1 MPVCAGAAPGTGAA
15 GHRSH
20 LPEVTFC
27 RRTIAERP
35 RGGQHRRMTS
45 PLRDIAKP
53 LNLAG
58 MLTIAAVMLS
68 FGPELSPSARW
79 RWATLIGFTL
89 VFLLRYLLPPRPLPQ
104 RGALLLQALLAVA
117 LVWLEPRT
125 GTSPVLLVL
134 VVAQA
139 AIRWQP
145 PQVLSLMLVINAATY
160 AIFVQAHLPR
170 PLLMVTIYTSFQA
183 FAALTANYAR
193 SAERARDALA
203 YVNADLLATR
213 ALLADS
219 ARDAERL
226 RLARELH
233 DVAGHKLTAM
243 RINLRLLSADP
254 ALAQR
259 DDIAVLEQLSA
270 ELLADIR
277 NVVQSMRDDRGLDLQ
292 TALRALAAPFPR
304 PALRLRIDP
313 DVRITD
319 ARVAELLLRLVQEAL
334 TNAVRHADADEVAV
348 HLHCENAQLRVDIQD
363 DGRRAECIREGNGI
377 TGMRERL
384 AALHG
389 HLDLGL
395 TPTGGMHLTA
405 RVPL

>member
-1 MPVCAGAAPGTGAA
+1 MPVCARAASTTGAA

-27 RRTIAERP
+27 RHSIAERP
-35 RGGQHRRMTS
+35 QGGQHRRMHS
-45 PLRDIAKP
+45 SFSHLLHPLR
-53 LNLAG
+53 LAG
-58 MLTIAAVMLS
+58 GFTIAAVALS
-68 FGPELSPSARW
+68 FMPDASPHGVW
-79 RWATLIGFTL
+79 RWGLLAGFTALFVLHTVLPQALALRTVATLL
-89 VFLLRYLLPPRPLPQ
+89 QAVL
-104 RGALLLQALLAVA
+104 ALLL
-117 LVWLEPRT
+117 VWMEPRA
-125 GTSPVLLVL
+125 GTAPVLLVML
-134 VVAQA
+134 VAQA
-139 AIRWQP
+139 GMTWP
-145 PQVLSLMLVINAATY
+145 PSRVLLLALVLNAGMY
-160 AIFVQAHLPR
+160 ALLVQAGFER
-170 PLLMVTIYTSFQA
+170 ALLIVSIYAGFQA
-183 FAALTANYAR
+183 FAALTAHYAR

-254 ALAQR
+254 ALGRR
-259 DDIAVLEQLSA
+259 DDIRVLEQLSA
-270 ELLADIR
+270 ELLSDIR
-277 NVVQSMRDDRGLDLQ
+277 NVVQSMRDDQGLDLQ

-304 PALRLRIDP
+304 PALRLQIDA

-348 HLHCENAQLRVDIQD
+348 HLHYQDAQLHVDICD
-363 DGRRAECIREGNGI
+363 DGRRAERIREGNGI

-389 HLDLGL
+389 HLDLGR
-395 TPTGGMHLTA
+395 TPNGGMHLTA
-405 RVPL
+405 RLPQ

>member
-1 MPVCAGAAPGTGAA
+1 MAGAA

-27 RRTIAERP
+27 TRTIAEWP
-35 RGGQHRRMTS
+35 RGGQHRHMTCL
-45 PLRDIAKP
+45 LRDITKP

-58 MLTIAAVMLS
+58 VLTIVGVMLS
-68 FGPELSPSARW
+68 FGPELPPYGQW
-79 RWATLIGFTL
+79 RWTTLIAFTL
-89 VFLLRYLLPPRPLPQ
+89 LFLLRSLLPPRPLPQ
-104 RGALLLQALLAVA
+104 HGALLLQALLAVA
-117 LVWLEPRT
+117 MVWLEPRT

-139 AIRWQP
+139 AMRWQP
-145 PQVLSLMLVINAATY
+145 PQVLALMLALNAAMY
-160 AIFVQAHLPR
+160 AVFVQAHMPR
-170 PLLMVTIYTSFQA
+170 PLLVVIIYTSFQA

-243 RINLRLLSADP
+243 RINLRLLGADP
-254 ALAQR
+254 ALARR
-259 DDIAVLEQLSA
+259 DEVAVVEQLSA

-277 NVVQSMRDDRGLDLQ
+277 NVVQSLRDDQGLDLQ

-304 PALRLRIDP
+304 PALRLQIDP
-313 DVRITD
+313 AVRITD

-334 TNAVRHADADEVAV
+334 TNAVRHANANEVAV
-348 HLHCENAQLRVDIQD
+348 HLQCVDAQLQVDICD
-363 DGRRAECIREGNGI
+363 DGRRAERIREGNGI

-389 HLDLGL
+389 QLELGR
-395 TPTGGMHLTA
+395 TPTGGMHLMA
-405 RVPL
+405 RLPA

>member
-1 MPVCAGAAPGTGAA
+1 
-15 GHRSH
+15 
-20 LPEVTFC
+20 
-27 RRTIAERP
+27 
-35 RGGQHRRMTS
+35 MTCL
-45 PLRDIAKP
+45 LRDITKP

-58 MLTIAAVMLS
+58 VLTIVGVMLS
-68 FGPELSPSARW
+68 FGPELPPYGQW
-79 RWATLIGFTL
+79 RWTTLIAFTL
-89 VFLLRYLLPPRPLPQ
+89 LFLLRSLLPPRPLPQ
-104 RGALLLQALLAVA
+104 HGALLLQALLAVA
-117 LVWLEPRT
+117 MVWLEPRT

-139 AIRWQP
+139 AMRWQP
-145 PQVLSLMLVINAATY
+145 PQVLALMLALNAAMY
-160 AIFVQAHLPR
+160 AVFVQAHMPR
-170 PLLMVTIYTSFQA
+170 PLLVVIIYTSFQA

-243 RINLRLLSADP
+243 RINLRLLGADP
-254 ALAQR
+254 ALARR
-259 DDIAVLEQLSA
+259 DEVAVVEQLSA

-277 NVVQSMRDDRGLDLQ
+277 NVVQSLRDDQGLDLQ

-304 PALRLRIDP
+304 PALRLQIDP
-313 DVRITD
+313 AVRITD

-334 TNAVRHADADEVAV
+334 TNAVRHADANEVAV
-348 HLHCENAQLRVDIQD
+348 HLQCVDAQLQVDICD
-363 DGRRAECIREGNGI
+363 DGRRAERIREGNGI

-389 HLDLGL
+389 QLELGR
-395 TPTGGMHLTA
+395 TPTGGMHLMA
-405 RVPL
+405 RLPA

>member
-1 MPVCAGAAPGTGAA
+1 MAGAA

-27 RRTIAERP
+27 TRTIAEWP
-35 RGGQHRRMTS
+35 RGGQHRHMTCL
-45 PLRDIAKP
+45 LRDITKP

-58 MLTIAAVMLS
+58 VLTIVGVMLS
-68 FGPELSPSARW
+68 FGPELPPYGQW
-79 RWATLIGFTL
+79 RWTTLIAFTL
-89 VFLLRYLLPPRPLPQ
+89 LFLLRSLLPPRPLPQ
-104 RGALLLQALLAVA
+104 HGALLLQALLAVA
-117 LVWLEPRT
+117 MVWLEPRT

-139 AIRWQP
+139 AMRWQP
-145 PQVLSLMLVINAATY
+145 PQVLALMLALNAAMY
-160 AIFVQAHLPR
+160 AVFVQAHMPR
-170 PLLMVTIYTSFQA
+170 PLLVVIIYTSFQA

-243 RINLRLLSADP
+243 RINLRLLGADP
-254 ALAQR
+254 ALARR
-259 DDIAVLEQLSA
+259 DEVAVVEQLSA

-277 NVVQSMRDDRGLDLQ
+277 NVVQSLRDDQGLDLQ

-304 PALRLRIDP
+304 PALRLQIDP
-313 DVRITD
+313 AVRITD

-334 TNAVRHADADEVAV
+334 TNAVRHADANEVAV
-348 HLHCENAQLRVDIQD
+348 HLQCVDAQLQVDICD
-363 DGRRAECIREGNGI
+363 DGRRAERIREGNGI

-389 HLDLGL
+389 QLELGR
-395 TPTGGMHLTA
+395 TPTGGMHLMA
-405 RVPL
+405 RLPA

>member
-1 MPVCAGAAPGTGAA
+1 
-15 GHRSH
+15 
-20 LPEVTFC
+20 
-27 RRTIAERP
+27 
-35 RGGQHRRMTS
+35 MTCL
-45 PLRDIAKP
+45 LRDITKP

-58 MLTIAAVMLS
+58 VLTIVGVMLS
-68 FGPELSPSARW
+68 FGPELPPYGQW
-79 RWATLIGFTL
+79 RWTTLIAFTL
-89 VFLLRYLLPPRPLPQ
+89 LFLLRSLLPPRPLPQ
-104 RGALLLQALLAVA
+104 HGALLLQALLAVA
-117 LVWLEPRT
+117 MVWLEPRT

-139 AIRWQP
+139 AMRWQP
-145 PQVLSLMLVINAATY
+145 PQVLALMLALNAAMY
-160 AIFVQAHLPR
+160 AVFVQAHMPR
-170 PLLMVTIYTSFQA
+170 PLLVVIIYTSFQA
-183 FAALTANYAR
+183 FAALTAHYAR

-243 RINLRLLSADP
+243 RINLRLLGADP
-254 ALAQR
+254 ALARR
-259 DDIAVLEQLSA
+259 DEVAVVEQLSA
-270 ELLADIR
+270 ELLSDIR
-277 NVVQSMRDDRGLDLQ
+277 NVVQSLRDDQGLDLQ

-304 PALRLRIDP
+304 PALRLQIDP
-313 DVRITD
+313 AVRITD

-334 TNAVRHADADEVAV
+334 TNAVRHADANEVAV
-348 HLHCENAQLRVDIQD
+348 HLQCVGAQLQVDICD
-363 DGRRAECIREGNGI
+363 DGRRAERIREGNGI

-389 HLDLGL
+389 QLELGR
-395 TPTGGMHLTA
+395 TPTGGMHLIA
-405 RVPL
+405 RLPA

>member
-1 MPVCAGAAPGTGAA
+1 MPVCAGAALSTGAA

-27 RRTIAERP
+27 RRTIAERA
-35 RGGQHRRMTS
+35 RGGQHRCMTAL
-45 PLRDIAKP
+45 LRDITKP

-58 MLTIAAVMLS
+58 MLAIVAVMLS
-68 FGPELSPSARW
+68 FGPERSPDGGW
-79 RWATLIGFTL
+79 RWAALVAFTL
-89 VFLLRYLLPPRPLPQ
+89 VFLVRYLLPPRPLPQ
-104 RGALLLQALLAVA
+104 HGALLLQALLAVA

-139 AIRWQP
+139 AMRWQP
-145 PQVLSLMLVINAATY
+145 PHVLALMLVVNAAMY
-160 AIFVQAHLPR
+160 AVFVQAHVSR
-170 PLLMVTIYTSFQA
+170 PLLAVTIYTSFQA

-259 DDIAVLEQLSA
+259 DDVAVLEQLSA

-348 HLHCENAQLRVDIQD
+348 HLQCENAQLRVDIQD
-363 DGRRAECIREGNGI
+363 DGRRAERIHEGNGI

-389 HLDLGL
+389 QLELGL

-405 RVPL
+405 RVPV

>member
-1 MPVCAGAAPGTGAA
+1 MPVCARAAAATGAA

-27 RRTIAERP
+27 LRTIAERLH
-35 RGGQHRRMTS
+35 GGQHRRMNS
-45 PLRDIAKP
+45 SFCHLLHPLR
-53 LNLAG
+53 LAAAF
-58 MLTIAAVMLS
+58 TIAAVALS
-68 FGPELSPSARW
+68 FMPDASAHGAW
-79 RWATLIGFTL
+79 RWGALAGFTALFVLHTVLPQTHALRTVATLL
-89 VFLLRYLLPPRPLPQ
+89 QAVL
-104 RGALLLQALLAVA
+104 ALLL
-117 LVWLEPRT
+117 VWIEPRA
-125 GTSPVLLVL
+125 GTAPVLLVML
-134 VVAQA
+134 VAQA
-139 AIRWQP
+139 GMTWP
-145 PQVLSLMLVINAATY
+145 PLRVLLLALALNAGMYAVLVHAGFDRALLIVSIY
-160 AIFVQAHLPR
+160 AG
-170 PLLMVTIYTSFQA
+170 FQA
-183 FAALTANYAR
+183 FAALTAHYAR

-254 ALAQR
+254 ALPQR
-259 DDIAVLEQLSA
+259 DEVAVVEQLSA
-270 ELLADIR
+270 ELLSDIR
-277 NVVQSMRDDRGLDLQ
+277 NVVQSLRDDQGLDLQ

-304 PALRLRIDP
+304 PTLRLQIDA
-313 DVRITD
+313 DVRVTD

-348 HLHCENAQLRVDIQD
+348 HLHCEGAQLHVDICD
-363 DGRRAECIREGNGI
+363 DGRRAERIREGNGI

-389 HLDLGL
+389 QLDLGR
-395 TPTGGMHLTA
+395 TPTGGMHLIA
-405 RVPL
+405 RLPV

>member
-1 MPVCAGAAPGTGAA
+1 
-15 GHRSH
+15 
-20 LPEVTFC
+20 
-27 RRTIAERP
+27 
-35 RGGQHRRMTS
+35 MTS

-145 PQVLSLMLVINAATY
+145 PQVLALMLVINAATY

-363 DGRRAECIREGNGI
+363 DGHRAECIREGNGI

-384 AALHG
+384 AALQG

-405 RVPL
+405 SVPL